1 MCFLIDAKKALNVE
15 YSLGVRYWYDP
26 KPEHLPLHYSGSKE
40 LANTKAGWSLSTK
53 VLQLWKDIFT
63 PIYRW
68 TSLFIL
74 FPCACFKASW
84 YHRIA
89 SGVSVAQSLSCFHW
103 DRLSD
108 APERALSM
116 ITWPNAHQQHQHRVW
131 YLWVNRNLLS
141 LDDLALQILVWAL
154 GSFRKGWGPGEME
167 RCLLSTLLGIK
178 VAETLL
184 TSL

>member
-1 MCFLIDAKKALNVE
+1 ME
-15 YSLGVRYWYDP
+15 SQHQR
-26 KPEHLPLHYSGSKE
+26 
-40 LANTKAGWSLSTK
+40 
-53 VLQLWKDIFT
+53 T
-63 PIYRW
+63 PTVRW

-84 YHRIA
+84 CHRIA

-103 DRLSD
+103 DGLSD

-141 LDDLALQILVWAL
+141 LDDLALQILAWDL
-154 GSFRKGWGPGEME
+154 GSFKKGWGPGEME
-167 RCLLSTLLGIK
+167 GCLLRAPVSLVFNSLALAYTLLQSK
-178 VAETLL
+178 
-184 TSL
+184 TSELVFTGRLSPPGLRH

>member
-1 MCFLIDAKKALNVE
+1 MRKMKHEGL
-15 YSLGVRYWYDP
+15 VREP
-26 KPEHLPLHYSGSKE
+26 VIKE
-40 LANTKAGWSLSTK
+40 LDTDMTLNLNIFPYTVLVPKSL
-53 VLQLWKDIFT
+53 QT
-63 PIYRW
+63 PRQDGVSAPKNSNCVRW

-84 YHRIA
+84 CHRIA

-103 DRLSD
+103 DGLSD

-141 LDDLALQILVWAL
+141 LDDLALQILAWDL
-154 GSFRKGWGPGEME
+154 GSFKKGWGPGEME
-167 RCLLSTLLGIK
+167 GCLLSTLLGIK
-178 VAETLL
+178 VAETLRM
-184 TSL
+184 SL